1 MVVSLRRLSVVSA
14 FALALGLSSCLP
26 PPAPEQPKAAAP
38 KDRDVDFGRY
48 IQVVKLMHL
57 RCLHMLQSYHQQGG
71 RLVITTSS
79 KLHADGSVAEVST
92 GRSDHGP
99 ISDEDVACIA
109 KGVKSG
115 IQFASPQPE
124 GREVSWAV
132 IYR

>member
-1 MVVSLRRLSVVSA
+1 MVSLRRLPLVSA

-26 PPAPEQPKAAAP
+26 PPSPDQPKATGP
-38 KDRDVDFGRY
+38 KTHDVDLGRY
-48 IQVVKLMHL
+48 IQLVKLMHL
-57 RCLHMLQSYHQQGG
+57 RCLHMLQNYHQQGG

-92 GRSDHGP
+92 DRSDHGP
-99 ISDEDVACIA
+99 ISDEDVACIT